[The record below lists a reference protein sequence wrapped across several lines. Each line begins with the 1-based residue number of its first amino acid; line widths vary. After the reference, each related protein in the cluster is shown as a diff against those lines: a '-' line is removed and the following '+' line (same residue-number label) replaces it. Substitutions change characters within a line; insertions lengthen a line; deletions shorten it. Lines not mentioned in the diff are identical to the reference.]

1 MGRPSDKRRSA
12 MRLGRAERIR
22 VKRIAKPRSGSRSW
36 EYVPGVG
43 HAQFRSRRKKSQK
56 VWRAQ
61 MFLRASH
68 RLAKGEGD
76 SCDKQMLKTGAGLSN
91 GRVNAWLRR
100 FAADV
105 RA

>member
-22 VKRIAKPRSGSRSW
+22 VKRVAKMGKTGSRSW
-36 EYVPGVG
+36 QYVPGVG

-76 SCDKQMLKTGAGLSN
+76 SCDERMLKAGAGLSN
-91 GRVNAWLRR
+91 GQVSAWLRR
-100 FAADV
+100 FV
-105 RA
+105 VGL

>member
-1 MGRPSDKRRSA
+1 

-22 VKRIAKPRSGSRSW
+22 VKRFGKTEITGSRSW
-36 EYVPGVG
+36 QYVPGVG
-43 HAQFRSRRKKSQK
+43 YAWFRSRRKKSQK

-76 SCDKQMLKTGAGLSN
+76 SCDERMLKTGAGLSN
-91 GRVNAWLRR
+91 GQVSAWLRR
-100 FAADV
+100 FV
-105 RA
+105 V

>member
-22 VKRIAKPRSGSRSW
+22 VKRIAKPSRVCGSW
-36 EYVPGVG
+36 QYVPGVG
-43 HAQFRSRRKKSQK
+43 YAWFRSRRKKAQK

-61 MFLRASH
+61 MYLRASH

-76 SCDKQMLKTGAGLSN
+76 SCDERMLKTGAGLSN
-91 GRVNAWLRR
+91 GQVSAWLRG
-100 FAADV
+100 FV
-105 RA
+105 VEK

>member
-22 VKRIAKPRSGSRSW
+22 VKRFSKKRSGSRSW

-43 HAQFRSRRKKSQK
+43 HAQFRSRRKKAQK

-76 SCDKQMLKTGAGLSN
+76 SCDERMLKAGAGLSN
-91 GRVNAWLRR
+91 GQVSAWLRR
-100 FAADV
+100 FVVEKDI
-105 RA
+105 